1 MAKRKPKVADYSK
14 TAAAAKKKRKS
25 QAKALADA
33 REIAKGTGIRGKGMV
48 KPKGRTVKTNP
59 KLAKKVTAPRKANA
73 VASTT
78 GTKVSRAKIAVNKR
92 INKLTGSKTSTL
104 AKRKSAERKIA
115 SAKKTAIKTKKS
127 AVSATKTG
135 IKMAKS
141 GTKTGIKITKS
152 GTKTGIKMAKT
163 GAGKAKMKKS
173 SLMMKA
179 NKLYNKKT
187 GSNTSALKKKA
198 MVKKRIG
205 TTIGKAVGKAKS
217 TGSSMSS
224 WSAKK
229 KAAMQKLWNR
239 NRK

>member
-1 MAKRKPKVADYSK
+1 MARGIKPKKPNYSNTKK
-14 TAAAAKKKRKS
+14 TAASKKKA

-33 REIAKGTGIRGKGMV
+33 RLLAKGTGIKGKGMV
-48 KPKGRTVKTNP
+48 KTTGRTVKTNP
-59 KLAKKVTAPRKANA
+59 KLARKVTAPRKANA
-73 VASTT
+73 VAATT
-78 GTKVSRAKIAVNKR
+78 GTKASRAKIAVNKK

-104 AKRKSAERKIA
+104 AKRKAVESKVA
-115 SAKKTAIKTKKS
+115 SAKKAAIKTKKS

-135 IKMAKS
+135 ITIAK
-141 GTKTGIKITKS
+141 KS
-152 GTKTGIKMAKT
+152 TKTGIKMAKT

-187 GSNTSALKKKA
+187 GSNTSMLKKKA
-198 MVKKRIG
+198 VVKNK
-205 TTIGKAVGKAKS
+205 IGKAVGNAS
-217 TGSSMSS
+217 SSMSS

-239 NRK
+239 NKK

>member
-1 MAKRKPKVADYSK
+1 MARGIKPKKADYSGTRK
-14 TAAAAKKKRKS
+14 SAAEKKRA

-33 REIAKGTGIRGKGMV
+33 KEIAKGTNIRGVGTV
-48 KPKGRTVKTNP
+48 KPKGRTVKSAKKSPPKAGPARTVKTNN
-59 KLAKKVTAPRKANA
+59 KLAKKVAAPRKAKA
-73 VASTT
+73 VAATT
-78 GTKVSRAKIAVNKR
+78 GTKASRAKIAVNRKLS
-92 INKLTGSKTSTL
+92 NLTGSKTSTL
-104 AKRKSAERKIA
+104 AKRKMAERKIA
-115 SAKKTAIKTKKS
+115 SAKKTATAAKKS

-135 IKMAKS
+135 IKL
-141 GTKTGIKITKS
+141 
-152 GTKTGIKMAKT
+152 AKT

-179 NKLYNKKT
+179 NNLYNKKT

-198 MVKKRIG
+198 MVKNRIG

-217 TGSSMSS
+217 TSSSMSS

-239 NRK
+239 NKK